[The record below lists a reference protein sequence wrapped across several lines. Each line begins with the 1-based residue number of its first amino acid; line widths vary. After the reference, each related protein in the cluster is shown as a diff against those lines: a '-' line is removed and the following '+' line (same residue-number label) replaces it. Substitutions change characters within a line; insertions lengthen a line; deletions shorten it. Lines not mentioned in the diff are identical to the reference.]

1 MSPHILIDKMID
13 AISDLDSPDPG
24 GLEALA
30 QITAHFLSGSIDTDE
45 FNHYCD
51 RQLKAVQ
58 QRAPRRAA

>member
-13 AISDLDSPDPG
+13 AIGDFDSPDPM
-24 GLEALA
+24 GLIAIE
-30 QITAHFLSGSIDTDE
+30 QITAHFVSGAIDTEE

>member
-1 MSPHILIDKMID
+1 MID
-13 AISDLDSPDPG
+13 AIGDFDSPDPG

-30 QITAHFLSGSIDTDE
+30 QITAHFLSGAIDTDE